1 MFGTLRLVGIYG
13 NQQENLR
20 QEKKIRVKGL
30 QKMAKELGIKTNGL
44 RKDEMI
50 GVIQSA

>member
-1 MFGTLRLVGIYG
+1 M
-13 NQQENLR
+13 
-20 QEKKIRVKGL
+20 RVKGL